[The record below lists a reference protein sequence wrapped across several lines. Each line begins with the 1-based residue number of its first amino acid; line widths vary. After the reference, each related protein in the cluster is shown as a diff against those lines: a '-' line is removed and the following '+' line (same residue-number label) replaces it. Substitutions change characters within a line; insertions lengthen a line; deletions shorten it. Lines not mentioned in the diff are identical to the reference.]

1 MLGVLGLSAAQSTP
15 APSQAPPTAPPS
27 PPSQAAQVDA
37 LFTGPVPTF
46 DIRIEPAYADRLRR
60 APRTDVPA
68 TVRITTQTPPKDR
81 ASVAAGV
88 PPAVEGGVSPPGIPG
103 PSPVSKAISN
113 RSLPKDRAPVAAG
126 VPPAVEG
133 GVSPSGIPGPSPVSG
148 SISNKLLSRVG
159 IHLKGAAG
167 SFRDFDD
174 LPALTLDFDEFVPGQ
189 EFSGLTKLHL
199 NNSVQDPSR
208 LSESIASRLYLESG
222 VPTARAGHAFVR
234 LNGRNLGLYVMKEGY
249 DGRFL
254 RRHFPVQGRPLGNL
268 YDGGFLRDIDEDLER
283 DTGKGPEDRSDLR
296 QLQRAASKPVAQRTA
311 ALGAVL
317 DIDRFL
323 ALLAI
328 QSLTDDWDGYARNRN
343 NYRVYF
349 DTKTGRAVFIPHGMD
364 QLFNNPGVPVL
375 PDWGGF
381 IARQVMEVPEWRTRY
396 DQRLRDLVERQFT
409 MAWVTNH
416 IATLEARLLPAF
428 PDREP
433 TELEEWSREVR
444 RQSNRIAARLRS
456 VRRQLE
462 LPPDPDVPSVVRRSI
477 QPRLLDGWTPRP
489 QQGAARLQRTATPQ
503 QALHLVA
510 LQRGTAASFRTSRN
524 LPAGSYRFEAKAR
537 TAAVSAPDEGPPGR
551 GVGIRISGLSRETF
565 LVGNTPWTPLQFDFE
580 LDEDRE
586 VEFVIEIRAD
596 RGEAWFDLSSLK
608 LSGR

>member
-1 MLGVLGLSAAQSTP
+1 
-15 APSQAPPTAPPS
+15 
-27 PPSQAAQVDA
+27 
-37 LFTGPVPTF
+37 
-46 DIRIEPAYADRLRR
+46 
-60 APRTDVPA
+60 
-68 TVRITTQTPPKDR
+68 
-81 ASVAAGV
+81 
-88 PPAVEGGVSPPGIPG
+88 
-103 PSPVSKAISN
+103 
-113 RSLPKDRAPVAAG
+113 
-126 VPPAVEG
+126 
-133 GVSPSGIPGPSPVSG
+133 
-148 SISNKLLSRVG
+148 LLSRVG
-159 IHLKGAAG
+159 VHLKGAAG

-174 LPALTLDFDEFVPGQ
+174 LPALTVDFDEFVPGQ

-254 RRHFPVQGRPLGNL
+254 RRHFPTQGRPLGNL
-268 YDGGFLRDIDEDLER
+268 YDGGFLRDIDDGLER

-296 QLQRAASKPVAQRTA
+296 QLHRAASTPVAQRTA

-343 NYRVYF
+343 NYRLYF
-349 DTKTGRAVFIPHGMD
+349 DPKTARAVFIPHGMD
-364 QLFNNPGVPVL
+364 QLFNNPGVPVM

-381 IARQVMEVPEWRTRY
+381 IARQVMQVPEWRTRY
-396 DQRLRDLVERQFT
+396 DQRLRDLVERKFT
-409 MAWVTNH
+409 LAWVNSH
-416 IATLEARLLPAF
+416 VASVEARLHPAF
-428 PDREP
+428 ADRDP
-433 TELEEWSREVR
+433 RELEEWSREVR

-456 VRRQLE
+456 VRRQLG
-462 LPPDPDVPSVVRRSI
+462 LPPDPDVPRVVRRSI
-477 QPRLLDGWTPRP
+477 QPRVLDGWIPRP
-489 QQGAARLQRTATPQ
+489 QQGSARLQRTPPPQ

-510 LQRGTAASFRTSRN
+510 FQRGTAASFRTSRN

-537 TAAVSAPDEGPPGR
+537 TAAVSAPDNGPPGR